1 LKAEHGT
8 GRNVAPF
15 VEMEWGT
22 KAYDIMWEL
31 KEMFDP
37 AYVLNP
43 GVILNRDPDVHQ
55 KFLKPKPVADPIVD
69 MCMECGFCESNCPSR
84 DVSLTPRQR
93 ITVYREISRL
103 QAMENRGTEDQA
115 RLDEFLDIFSYAGD
129 STCAADG
136 MCEVK
141 CPVGINTG
149 TLVKS
154 IRARELEQAKNVSSV
169 AASLGRNFASFS
181 GVVPPFLNLVS
192 GFHSILGEGVLKT
205 VSGGLNKISG
215 NMIPEWNPHM
225 PRGAPKLPEP
235 NHAKEKHA
243 GVERKVV
250 YLPSCVTRM
259 MGPSKADANLEGV
272 ADAMMSILAKAD
284 YEVVYPKGL
293 SDQCCGMLF
302 NSRGFKDTAITKAA
316 QMEEALLEAS
326 ENGKYPIVV
335 DTSPCLAEIKGSLQ
349 NPALRFS
356 LYEPAE
362 FIANHL
368 LDKLEFNKVKKHVA
382 IHVPCSSKK
391 LGVEQ
396 TFTKLAEKCAEE
408 VTGSGIP
415 CCGMAGD
422 RGMRYPELTGGSLK
436 YLDLPKGC
444 TDGYSTSRTCE
455 MSLTNHSDVSFKGLV
470 YLVDEATTAK
480 KASA

>member
-1 LKAEHGT
+1 L
-8 GRNVAPF
+8 
-15 VEMEWGT
+15 
-22 KAYDIMWEL
+22 
-31 KEMFDP
+31 
-37 AYVLNP
+37 
-43 GVILNRDPDVHQ
+43 
-55 KFLKPKPVADPIVD
+55 
-69 MCMECGFCESNCPSR
+69 
-84 DVSLTPRQR
+84 
-93 ITVYREISRL
+93 
-103 QAMENRGTEDQA
+103 
-115 RLDEFLDIFSYAGD
+115 
-129 STCAADG
+129 
-136 MCEVK
+136 
-141 CPVGINTG
+141 
-149 TLVKS
+149 
-154 IRARELEQAKNVSSV
+154 
-169 AASLGRNFASFS
+169 
-181 GVVPPFLNLVS
+181 
-192 GFHSILGEGVLKT
+192 
-205 VSGGLNKISG
+205 
-215 NMIPEWNPHM
+215 IPEWNPHM

-235 NHAKEKHA
+235 NHAKEKHP

-272 ADAMMSILAKAD
+272 ADAMMSILSKAD

-302 NSRGFKDTAITKAA
+302 NSRGFKDTALTKAA

-480 KASA
+480 KKASA